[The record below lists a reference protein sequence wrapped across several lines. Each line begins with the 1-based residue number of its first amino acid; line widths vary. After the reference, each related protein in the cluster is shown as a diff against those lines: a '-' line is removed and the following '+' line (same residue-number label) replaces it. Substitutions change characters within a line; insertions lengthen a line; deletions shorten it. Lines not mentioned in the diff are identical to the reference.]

1 MQGEGQ
7 SVPRIC
13 VGQSLDDCLTGIT
26 VTGITIPFLLAEVKR
41 AGAKQAWKK
50 DFQFPFI
57 IRTYCAEYNNS
68 AFFDERKKRWLV
80 DATIE
85 KRRFLHDGEWWN
97 YPIIS
102 NSVWSDTPAYPN
114 PAFQD
119 KILFLTKKWLE
130 QN

>member
-1 MQGEGQ
+1 MLLYHLMTDEGTLPDKVIPQVPQNLMQGEDQ

-13 VGQSLDDCLTGIT
+13 VGQSLDDYLTECWLT
-26 VTGITIPFLLAEVKR
+26 
-41 AGAKQAWKK
+41 
-50 DFQFPFI
+50 
-57 IRTYCAEYNNS
+57 EYS
-68 AFFDERKKRWLV
+68 EPLRIEKRWLV

-85 KRRFLHDGEWWN
+85 KRRFPHDGEWWN

-114 PAFQD
+114 PAFQE

-130 QN
+130 QNQRKLSEVCRE